1 MNMIGKLPPKL
12 LQKYVFSRIGVRDLD
27 VLVGPSIGEDSAVI
41 KFGDKYLVLHVDPIT
56 GAVESIGWLSVHIS
70 CNDISVSGAR
80 PRWLLPVLYIPED
93 SDENF
98 IDMLTKQIDEAAK
111 EIGAMIIGGHTE
123 FTPGLKRPMIS
134 MTAVGIVDREKLVR
148 TGGANIGDKVLMTKY
163 AGLEGTTI
171 LASDFYREL
180 IKAGIDEDMI
190 KSGKKLIKNISVVE
204 EALLLAENKYASSMH
219 DPTEGGLIGGLTEI
233 AYASKK
239 TIEVW
244 EDKIPV
250 LDITMEFSKALDID
264 YLKLISSGVLIATVP
279 DEYLD
284 DAVSILRN
292 KNIEVSVIGV
302 VKEYTGDLLIL
313 NRKDGGSEN
322 YRDVYVLDELMRL
335 WSELR

>member
-1 MNMIGKLPPKL
+1 MMIGKLPPKL
-12 LQKYVFSRIGVRDLD
+12 LEKYIFSRIGVRDLD

-56 GAVESIGWLSVHIS
+56 GAVELIGWLSVHIS

-80 PRWLLPVLYIPED
+80 PRWLLPVLYMPED

-98 IDMLTKQIDEAAK
+98 IDILTKQIDKAAK
-111 EIGAMIIGGHTE
+111 EIDAMIIGGHTE

-148 TGGANIGDKVLMTKY
+148 TGGANVGDKVLMTKY

-204 EALLLAENKYASSMH
+204 EALILAENKYASSMH

-239 TIEVW
+239 TIEIW

-292 KNIEVSVIGV
+292 KNIKVSVIGV

-313 NRKDGGSEN
+313 NRRDGSRES